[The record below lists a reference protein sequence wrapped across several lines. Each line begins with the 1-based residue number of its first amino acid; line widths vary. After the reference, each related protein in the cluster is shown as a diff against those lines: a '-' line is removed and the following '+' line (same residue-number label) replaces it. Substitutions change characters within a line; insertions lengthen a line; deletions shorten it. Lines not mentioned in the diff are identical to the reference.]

1 MKQTQVCG
9 FMMSFAHVDFAGDIL
24 GVWYHGCLV
33 IYLLFGW

>member
-24 GVWYHGCLV
+24 GV
-33 IYLLFGW
+33 